1 MKKLHINETKL
12 QKYKKNSIEM
22 IRYIKQVI
30 RITIKHMI
38 LKKLEDILE
47 EKFITII
54 YHKMMHLKSK

>member
-54 YHKMMHLKSK
+54 YHKMMHLNSK

>member
-12 QKYKKNSIEM
+12 QKYKKSSIEM

-38 LKKLEDILE
+38 LKKFEDILE

-54 YHKMMHLKSK
+54 YHKMMHLNSK

>member
-12 QKYKKNSIEM
+12 QKYKKSSIEM

-47 EKFITII
+47 ERFITII
-54 YHKMMHLKSK
+54 YHKMMHLNSK

>member
-38 LKKLEDILE
+38 LKKFEDILE

-54 YHKMMHLKSK
+54 YHKMMHLNSK

>member
-12 QKYKKNSIEM
+12 QKYKKSSIEM

-47 EKFITII
+47 QKFITII
-54 YHKMMHLKSK
+54 YHKMMHLNSK